1 MKKGMAKC
9 VEKSLKLPQI
19 QGAYSCHPKKI
30 DQTWP
35 YSGLDGSYVFKLVKL
50 WFIRSLIKVAL
61 LKRKR
66 KLSKNVED
74 VLSNKS
80 VKWPWLLRR
89 PYVVNCYVGFNEKE
103 KLFFHRIIKFCCKM
117 CCIFWPAFGCCAL
130 QMLDKICSN
139 TFFACFYNF
148 LRQKFWKWSKK

>member
-80 VKWPWLLRR
+80 VKWP
-89 PYVVNCYVGFNEKE
+89 
-103 KLFFHRIIKFCCKM
+103 
-117 CCIFWPAFGCCAL
+117 
-130 QMLDKICSN
+130 
-139 TFFACFYNF
+139 
-148 LRQKFWKWSKK
+148 